1 MDFKIKTLKTKFNKI
16 VKLQIW
22 DSAGQE
28 RFKAITSCY
37 YRGTHGIIL
46 CFDITDK
53 KSFENVK
60 MWLNEIHTHTDNKNI
75 QIICVGTK
83 SDLPHERQVDK
94 SEVITFV
101 DTNNFLYLETSSKN
115 ITNVDKMFNLI
126 VENIISTQTNNVIPT
141 PPPYKQKVLF

>member
-1 MDFKIKTLKTKFNKI
+1 MNDYLFKLLII
-16 VKLQIW
+16 G
-22 DSAGQE
+22 DSGV
-28 RFKAITSCY
+28 
-37 YRGTHGIIL
+37 G
-46 CFDITDK
+46 
-53 KSFENVK
+53 KSS
-60 MWLNEIHTHTDNKNI
+60 LLLRYI